1 MNILL
6 ERAIEWFRQMGVT
19 VSACPEHIS
28 VPRAN
33 LVAAFGGDPET
44 IYGEVQELLGH
55 YRQVQ
60 FRPGVQERAAM
71 DGCSISLSW
80 GS

>member
-6 ERAIEWFRQMGVT
+6 ERAIEWFCQMGVT

-44 IYGEVQELLGH
+44 IYGEVQELLH
-55 YRQVQ
+55 
-60 FRPGVQERAAM
+60 QEVSRKLIWDSGQHVDEENLNLIA
-71 DGCSISLSW
+71 I
-80 GS
+80 